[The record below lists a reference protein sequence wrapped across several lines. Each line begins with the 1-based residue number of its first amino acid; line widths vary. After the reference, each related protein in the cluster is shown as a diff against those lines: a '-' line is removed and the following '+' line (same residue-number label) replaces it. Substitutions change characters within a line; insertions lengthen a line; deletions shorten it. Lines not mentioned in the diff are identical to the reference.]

1 MDRVSETPAAIDFR
15 RFRVL
20 PHRRELLAEGRRV
33 ELGGRAFDVLMALI
47 EASGAVVDK
56 NTLMNLVWPDR
67 IVEDNSLQAQISA
80 LRKAFAAD
88 RDLIRTIAGRG
99 YQFTGEIRMISAN
112 PDAQATAG
120 MAQPTSMPSRPPT
133 NLPEPV
139 SELIGRDGEIPE
151 ILRLAAAHR
160 LVTLTG
166 AGGIGKTRLAIEIA
180 RQLLPR
186 FADGVWLVELA
197 PLSDPDLVPA
207 AVAAAARSELTAGPV
222 SPQRIANALGSK
234 HLMLVLDNCEH
245 VVEAA
250 APMAEMLLRANPV
263 VRVIATSRE
272 PLSAE
277 GEWIYPVL
285 PLTIPTE
292 DSSGTEDPLQ
302 YGAVRL
308 FVERA
313 RAVEPH
319 FSPDQRNLA
328 AVAAIC
334 RHLDGIPLAI
344 ELAAA
349 RAAALGIEGVAARL
363 NDRFRLLA
371 GGRRT
376 AMPRHQTLRAALDWS
391 YELLTEPDRVVFR
404 RLAIF
409 PGSFALEAASAVATS
424 DEILASKT
432 IDCIA
437 DLITKSLITVDPGD
451 ATIRYRLLETTRA
464 YALEKLAESGE
475 FHATSRR
482 HAEYYRNLLEAA
494 QDEAATKNW
503 STVYGPEVDNLRAA
517 LGWAFAPGGDASVG
531 VALAAVA
538 EPLWLEMSLVSECQ
552 AWAEKAVANLGAAER
567 GTRREMVLQAALGIA
582 LMFTHGMTDESHAAL
597 TTAVELAERLGARD
611 YQLRILHGLWVYHAR
626 IADFPATLAL
636 AHRCAAVAPRVSDP
650 VARPMADRNLG
661 LSLHFLGDQA
671 GARAHLARVLEAPA
685 LAARH
690 AWAIRF
696 GDHRVNALGILAN
709 ILWLQGFP
717 DAAVN
722 VARSAVDEARRINH
736 PLSLFVALALGGIT
750 TSLRVGDLAT
760 ADRSIGE
767 LIDQAKR
774 HSLAPYHAHGLG
786 AKGMLFA
793 RRGDPATAVQLLRTA
808 LDGLRKSRYY
818 IFYTMF
824 LGNLA
829 EALGAASHVDEGLAV
844 IDEALGQ
851 VERNQEGWC
860 HSEMLRIKGELV
872 LLGGAQNAA
881 AAEAHFRQAL
891 DRAGRQQAL
900 SWELRAATSLA
911 RLWRDQDR
919 RAEGVAL
926 LASVYD
932 RFTEGFET
940 ADLKA
945 ARALIDGSG

>member
-1 MDRVSETPAAIDFR
+1 MDPMSETPAAIDFR

-99 YQFTGEIRMISAN
+99 YQFTGEMRAISAN
-112 PDAQATAG
+112 PDAQATPG
-120 MAQPTSMPSRPPT
+120 MAQPTSTPSRPPT

-180 RQLLPR
+180 RQLLPQ
-186 FADGVWLVELA
+186 FADGVWVVELA

-250 APMAEMLLRANPV
+250 APMAEMLLRANPA

-363 NDRFRLLA
+363 DDRFRLLA

-437 DLITKSLITVDPGD
+437 DLITKSLITADPGD
-451 ATIRYRLLETTRA
+451 STIRYRLLETTRA

-494 QDEAATKNW
+494 QDETATKNW
-503 STVYGPEVDNLRAA
+503 STVYGPEIDNLRGA

-552 AWAEKAVANLGAAER
+552 GWAEKAVANLGTAER

-626 IADFPATLAL
+626 IADFPAALAL
-636 AHRCAAVAPRVSDP
+636 AHRCAAVAPSVRDP
-650 VARPMADRNLG
+650 VAIPMADRNLG

-722 VARSAVDEARRINH
+722 VARSAVDDARRINH

-760 ADRSIGE
+760 AERSIEE

-793 RRGDPATAVQLLRTA
+793 RRGDPATAVQLLRIA

-829 EALGAASHVDEGLAV
+829 EALGAASRVDEGLAV

-860 HSEMLRIKGELV
+860 HAEMLRIKGELV

-926 LASVYD
+926 LGSVYD